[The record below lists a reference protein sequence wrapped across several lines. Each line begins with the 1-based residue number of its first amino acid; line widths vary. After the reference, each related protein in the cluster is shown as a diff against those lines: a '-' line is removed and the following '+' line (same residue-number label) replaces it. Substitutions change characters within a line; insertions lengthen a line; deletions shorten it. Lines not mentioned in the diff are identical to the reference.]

1 MSTLK
6 MIATVAYI
14 IICIAL
20 VIVVLMQEGKTSGLG
35 ALSGAADSY
44 WSKNKGPRSE
54 CLLKS
59 PEYLPYYLLYYRQ
72 FFVLHGQTK
81 KDLFVNQAYDNK
93 VRHFL
98 TAV

>member
-44 WSKNKGPRSE
+44 WSKNKGRSRE
-54 CLLKS
+54 GMLVKIT
-59 PEYLPYYLLYYRQ
+59 R
-72 FFVLHGQTK
+72 VLAV
-81 KDLFVNQAYDNK
+81 LFVVLSVVLCTSWLD
-93 VRHFL
+93 
-98 TAV
+98 

>member
-44 WSKNKGPRSE
+44 WSKNKGRSHE
-54 CLLKS
+54 GMLVKIT
-59 PEYLPYYLLYYRQ
+59 R
-72 FFVLHGQTK
+72 VLAI
-81 KDLFVNQAYDNK
+81 LFVVLSVVLCTSWLD
-93 VRHFL
+93 
-98 TAV
+98 

>member
-44 WSKNKGPRSE
+44 WSKNKGRSQE
-54 CLLKS
+54 GMLVKIT
-59 PEYLPYYLLYYRQ
+59 R
-72 FFVLHGQTK
+72 V
-81 KDLFVNQAYDNK
+81 LFVVLSVVLCTSWLD
-93 VRHFL
+93 
-98 TAV
+98 

>member
-44 WSKNKGPRSE
+44 GSKNKGRSQE
-54 CLLKS
+54 GMLVNIT
-59 PEYLPYYLLYYRQ
+59 R
-72 FFVLHGQTK
+72 VLAI
-81 KDLFVNQAYDNK
+81 LFVVLSVVLCTSWLD
-93 VRHFL
+93 
-98 TAV
+98 

>member
-44 WSKNKGPRSE
+44 WSKNKGRSQE
-54 CLLKS
+54 GMLVKITS
-59 PEYLPYYLLYYRQ
+59 
-72 FFVLHGQTK
+72 VLAI
-81 KDLFVNQAYDNK
+81 LFVVLSVVLCTSWLD
-93 VRHFL
+93 
-98 TAV
+98 

>member
-44 WSKNKGPRSE
+44 WSKNKGRSQE
-54 CLLKS
+54 GMLVKITG
-59 PEYLPYYLLYYRQ
+59 
-72 FFVLHGQTK
+72 VLAV
-81 KDLFVNQAYDNK
+81 LFVVLSVVLCTSWLD
-93 VRHFL
+93 
-98 TAV
+98 

>member
-44 WSKNKGPRSE
+44 WSKNKGRSQE
-54 CLLKS
+54 GMLVKIA
-59 PEYLPYYLLYYRQ
+59 R
-72 FFVLHGQTK
+72 VLAI
-81 KDLFVNQAYDNK
+81 LFVVLSVVLCTSWLD
-93 VRHFL
+93 
-98 TAV
+98 